1 MRLVPGGDA
10 KDRLFIDLPTYQQ
23 IMTLNLY
30 FLRHGQTASSRG
42 NLFCGS
48 IDPALTD
55 DGEEMAELFAK
66 AYASTTWQ
74 AIYCSPKE
82 RAILTAEPLAN
93 ALKMELQLRDGLQEI
108 NYGAWEGKDVA
119 TVDLE
124 FHDDYLRWLAD
135 PGWNPPTGGESAMTI
150 AARAL
155 AVIEEIS
162 QKYSDGNVLVVSH
175 KATIRI
181 LLCSLLGIDAGRF
194 RYRLG
199 MPVSSIS
206 IVEFS
211 THGPLLKVLADR
223 SHLTDRLRAL
233 PGT

>member
-1 MRLVPGGDA
+1 MN
-10 KDRLFIDLPTYQQ
+10 
-23 IMTLNLY
+23 LNLY

-48 IDPALTD
+48 IDPALTPE
-55 DGEEMAELFAK
+55 GEEMAELFAT
-66 AYASTTWQ
+66 AYASTPWES
-74 AIYCSPKE
+74 IYCSPKE

-93 ALKMELQLRDGLQEI
+93 KLNLELQLRDGLQEI

-124 FHDDYLRWLAD
+124 YHDDYLRWLAD
-135 PGWNPPTGGESAMTI
+135 PGWNPPTGGESAMAI

-162 QKYSDGNVLVVSH
+162 QNHTSGNVLVVSH

-199 MPVSSIS
+199 MPVSSVS
-206 IVEFS
+206 IVEFGQ
-211 THGPLLKVLADR
+211 HGPLLKVLADR
-223 SHLTDRLRAL
+223 SHLTDRLREL